1 MGLPRGL
8 EVSLLAGDAV
18 PGTLPQAGGPAPQTP
33 VSCWPGCH
41 MGLSLGHRGPGGTDR
56 ESDREAES
64 KEGRGEGK
72 EERDSTG
79 SKGQLR
85 ASPVT

>member
-8 EVSLLAGDAV
+8 EVSLLARDAV
-18 PGTLPQAGGPAPQTP
+18 PQTP

-41 MGLSLGHRGPGGTDR
+41 VGLSLGHRGPGGTDR